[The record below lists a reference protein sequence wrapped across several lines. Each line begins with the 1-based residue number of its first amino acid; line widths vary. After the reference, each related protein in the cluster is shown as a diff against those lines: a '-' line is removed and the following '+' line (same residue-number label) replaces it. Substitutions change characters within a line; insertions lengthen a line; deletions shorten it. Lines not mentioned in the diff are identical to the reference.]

1 MDHKKQ
7 GMGVLLAGALLLGGL
22 AGCQSEPA
30 ADDVTY
36 RLTGIRRDAP
46 LVTVDGREVAAEDYL
61 FWLSQSVSLQQQ
73 YGNLL
78 EDADWEADL
87 GGTTAAEY
95 VKNDALQAVTYLAV
109 VSNKAQEYGIT
120 LTEEEQADLDSQM
133 SQMEESLAGT
143 GATLQMALEAQ
154 GISEEGFRRLTEQN
168 VYLVQDLYSKLN
180 EDGELEPT
188 DEAMDAFLEDQ
199 GIYRV
204 KHILLSTRRETG
216 ETDEYGYPV
225 YEDFS
230 EEETAQ
236 VQQEAQALVDDLRA
250 ADDLE
255 ALFDQRMNERSD
267 DTRDESGNLLYTEY
281 TASSGQMV
289 PEFEE
294 ASLALEVGEL
304 SEPVKSD
311 YGYHIILRLDADTE
325 DTRAQYPGYRFQQ
338 MTQEWID
345 AAEVTTD
352 AAYDTIDPKNYSEQ
366 LSALAEELQA
376 QAAAQATAS
385 PAASPETSSAQESAP
400 QTTPDASAQPTPAA

>member
-236 VQQEAQALVDDLRA
+236 VQQEAQALVDELRA
-250 ADDLE
+250 ADFARRAGTTELALVEEGGVAMTESHYRIRAPRPALPGSLVPVVLE
-255 ALFDQRMNERSD
+255 A
-267 DTRDESGNLLYTEY
+267 
-281 TASSGQMV
+281 
-289 PEFEE
+289 
-294 ASLALEVGEL
+294 EL
-304 SEPVKSD
+304 P
-311 YGYHIILRLDADTE
+311 
-325 DTRAQYPGYRFQQ
+325 
-338 MTQEWID
+338 
-345 AAEVTTD
+345 
-352 AAYDTIDPKNYSEQ
+352 
-366 LSALAEELQA
+366 
-376 QAAAQATAS
+376 
-385 PAASPETSSAQESAP
+385 
-400 QTTPDASAQPTPAA
+400 

>member
-120 LTEEEQADLDSQM
+120 LTE
-133 SQMEESLAGT
+133 
-143 GATLQMALEAQ
+143 
-154 GISEEGFRRLTEQN
+154 QN

-236 VQQEAQALVDDLRA
+236 VQQEAQALVDELRA

-281 TASSGQMV
+281 TASSGQML